1 MDDGVALSSPLE
13 TVKLEALDSLPVIII
28 IKSNTYDITIIAKN
42 PSNNKLILFK
52 LLESKTTL

>member
-1 MDDGVALSSPLE
+1 MGGCSQTQID
-13 TVKLEALDSLPVIII
+13 LDVIII